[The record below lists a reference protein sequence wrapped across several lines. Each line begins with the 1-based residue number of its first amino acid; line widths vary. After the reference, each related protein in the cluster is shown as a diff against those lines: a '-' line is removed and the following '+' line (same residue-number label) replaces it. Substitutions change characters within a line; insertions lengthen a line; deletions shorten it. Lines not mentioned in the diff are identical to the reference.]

1 MATNND
7 TIRVRSDQGQLKTC
21 CATLYESDLTRFLLG
36 DSFHPGGLQL
46 TSELGRMLGLRPARR
61 VLDVACGKGTTAVF
75 LAKEFRCEVFGIDF
89 GEQNV
94 AAARSL
100 AQADHVDSRAQFERG
115 DAENLPFADAAF
127 DAVICECAFCTFPNK
142 VASAREF
149 FRVLRRGGHVGI
161 SDLTRE
167 RTVSTEL
174 DGLLAWIACIGDAQT
189 LDGYTALLR
198 DAGFTVDSVKQ
209 RNDAL
214 EEMVNQVRVKLLGA
228 EIMTKLK
235 KLQLPGLDLG
245 AAKRMANS
253 AMAAVKQG
261 QLGYALICTTK
272 PD

>member
-7 TIRVRSDQGQLKTC
+7 TIRVRPEQGQVKTC
-21 CATLYESDLTRFLLG
+21 CATLYESDLTRFLIG

-46 TSELGRMLGLRPARR
+46 TGQLGRTLGLGPASR

-75 LAKEFRCEVFGIDF
+75 LAKEFGCEVFGIDY

-94 AAARSL
+94 MAARSL
-100 AQADHVDSRAQFERG
+100 AQADRVDSRVQFERG
-115 DAENLPFADAAF
+115 DAESLPFADAAF
-127 DAVICECAFCTFPNK
+127 DAVICECAFCTFPDK

-161 SDLTRE
+161 SDLTRD
-167 RTVSTEL
+167 RTLPAEL

-189 LDGYTALLR
+189 LEGYTDLLR
-198 DAGFTVDSVKQ
+198 NAGFTIDTVKQ

-214 EEMVNQVRVKLLGA
+214 EEMVNQVRAKLLGT
-228 EIMTKLK
+228 EIMTGLK
-235 KLQLPGLDLG
+235 KLQLSALDLG

-253 AMAAVKQG
+253 AMTAVRQG
-261 QLGYALICTTK
+261 QLGYALICATK